1 MELNQFADACH
12 STNDYSAE
20 AIERGAL
27 VAGLT
32 GEAGEAAEQYKKMLR
47 DDNCHWTPERR
58 EKAAYEAW
66 DCLWYV
72 NEFILSL
79 GYTLE
84 EVAQMGLSKLAK
96 RKAEG
101 KIHGEGSN
109 R

>member
-1 MELNQFADACH
+1 MSWCRH
-12 STNDYSAE
+12 IGIPPYYIIS
-20 AIERGAL
+20 R
-27 VAGLT
+27 
-32 GEAGEAAEQYKKMLR
+32 
-47 DDNCHWTPERR
+47 P
-58 EKAAYEAW
+58 W

>member
-47 DDNCHWTPERR
+47 DDKCHWTPERR
-58 EKAAYEAW
+58 EKMAYEVF
-66 DCLWYV
+66 DVLWYAAE
-72 NEFILSL
+72 NLRAI

>member
-12 STNDYSAE
+12 LTNDYSAE

-47 DDNCHWTPERR
+47 DDNCQWTPER
-58 EKAAYEAW
+58 KQKMAYELF
-66 DCLWYV
+66 DVLWYAAE
-72 NEFILSL
+72 NLRAI

-84 EVAQMGLSKLAK
+84 EVAQMGLSKLSK

>member
-20 AIERGAL
+20 AIERKEKMAYEVFDVL
-27 VAGLT
+27 WY
-32 GEAGEAAEQYKKMLR
+32 AAENLR
-47 DDNCHWTPERR
+47 
-58 EKAAYEAW
+58 A
-66 DCLWYV
+66 
-72 NEFILSL
+72 I